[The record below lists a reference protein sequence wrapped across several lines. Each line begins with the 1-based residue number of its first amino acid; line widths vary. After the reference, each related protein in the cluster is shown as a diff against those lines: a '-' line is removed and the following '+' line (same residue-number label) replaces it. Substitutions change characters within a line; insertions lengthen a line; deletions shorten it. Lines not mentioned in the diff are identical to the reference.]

1 MSEHV
6 EKGHPL
12 GAVIMVAIICGLVT
26 YGIGLMNNGNIAAAA
41 AAGVLLFFSGLYAVF
56 GLAKA

>member
-12 GAVIMVAIICGLVT
+12 GAVIMVAIISGLVT
-26 YGIGLMNNGNIAAAA
+26 YGIGLMNNGDVASAS
-41 AAGVLLFFSGLYAVF
+41 AAGVLLFATGLYAVF